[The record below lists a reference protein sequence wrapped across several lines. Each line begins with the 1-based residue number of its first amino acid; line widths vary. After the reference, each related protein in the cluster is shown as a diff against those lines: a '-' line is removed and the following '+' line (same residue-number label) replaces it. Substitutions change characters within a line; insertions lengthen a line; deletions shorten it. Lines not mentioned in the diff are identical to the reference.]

1 MHVVNPWKSYRQ
13 ISTLTASPGQ
23 IILMLYDGAL
33 RSLERS
39 LSGFSLEDP
48 AQANMLIHNNLQR
61 ARDII
66 RELNC
71 ALNMDEGGEC
81 ATNFR
86 RLYDYFDRLLWE
98 SNIRKRRNGI
108 DEVIRHLSVLRD
120 AWATMLQK
128 QPVLDPNPPTQ
139 SSMAAAIA

>member
-1 MHVVNPWKSYRQ
+1 
-13 ISTLTASPGQ
+13 
-23 IILMLYDGAL
+23 MLYDGAL